1 MRLLLERSRS
11 RASAYPRR
19 MSSQEPFVADAELQE
34 LARLMGERL
43 ERGFILSSFA
53 SELAGKAQR
62 DEL

>member
-1 MRLLLERSRS
+1 MRLQRERSRE
-11 RASAYPRR
+11 RANAYPQG
-19 MSSQEPFVADAELQE
+19 MSSQEPVVVDAESQE

>member
-1 MRLLLERSRS
+1 
-11 RASAYPRR
+11 
-19 MSSQEPFVADAELQE
+19 MSSQEPVVADAESQE
-34 LARLMGERL
+34 LARLMGERI

>member
-1 MRLLLERSRS
+1 MRLQRELSRS
-11 RASAYPRR
+11 RASAYPQG
-19 MSSQEPFVADAELQE
+19 MSSQEPVVADAESQE

-53 SELAGKAQR
+53 SELVGKAQR